1 MDKREQRR
9 LRLAGEVMKLVR
21 SRGFRDALPPLRED
35 GTAPFIVALPDDT
48 MRDIARRA
56 EVLGGRA
63 HMIVVDELSG
73 QEGTR
78 LRVLRIGPGDKAI
91 TELDDQRECP
101 VNEDT
106 TVDMLMRHIE
116 VGGELTY
123 HTYDSETVI
132 RFLTDSVQPVPA

>member
-1 MDKREQRR
+1 MDKREEYR
-9 LRLAGEVMKLVR
+9 LRLTSEVMKLVR
-21 SRGFRDALPPLRED
+21 NRGLRDALPPLRED
-35 GTAPFIVALPDDT
+35 GTAPFIVVLPDDT

-56 EVLGGRA
+56 AVLGGRA
-63 HMIVVDELSG
+63 HLIVVDELSG
-73 QEGTR
+73 EGTR
-78 LRVLRIGPGDKAI
+78 LRVLRIDPGDKAI

-106 TVDMLMRHIE
+106 TLDMLMRHIE